1 MASQQMQAFLDAKR
15 DAPPKKQV
23 VPTEETRREL
33 DDYMSDQPAA
43 DGFNFE
49 NVIIGDCPARRFSPE
64 TGTADSAIL
73 YLHGGGYYTGSSK
86 SHHALMSHLCVASGA
101 PVIGLDYRLAPEHP
115 YPAALNDAVAAYWAL
130 TEDISAS
137 RIMIAGDS
145 AGGGLTMA
153 CLHHLRD
160 TSKSLPGCAALLSAN
175 VDLSATGAFGGWNLE
190 SQNYYAGSYPRDHP
204 GISPVFGN
212 MQGLPPVLVQFASD
226 EAFVD
231 EVERLIEKLKAANV
245 DVTVQSFQDAFH
257 AFQMFTMIPESMDA
271 IQQIADFFQS
281 RVRETS

>member
-1 MASQQMQAFLDAKR
+1 
-15 DAPPKKQV
+15 
-23 VPTEETRREL
+23 
-33 DDYMSDQPAA
+33 
-43 DGFNFE
+43 
-49 NVIIGDCPARRFSPE
+49 
-64 TGTADSAIL
+64 
-73 YLHGGGYYTGSSK
+73 
-86 SHHALMSHLCVASGA
+86 MSHLCVASGA

-231 EVERLIEKLKAANV
+231 EVERLVEKLKAANV

-257 AFQMFTMIPESMDA
+257 AFQMFTMIPESRDA

>member
-15 DAPPKKQV
+15 DTPPKKQV

-160 TSKSLPGCAALLSAN
+160 TSKSLP
-175 VDLSATGAFGGWNLE
+175 
-190 SQNYYAGSYPRDHP
+190 
-204 GISPVFGN
+204 
-212 MQGLPPVLVQFASD
+212 
-226 EAFVD
+226 
-231 EVERLIEKLKAANV
+231 
-245 DVTVQSFQDAFH
+245 
-257 AFQMFTMIPESMDA
+257 
-271 IQQIADFFQS
+271 
-281 RVRETS
+281 

>member
-1 MASQQMQAFLDAKR
+1 
-15 DAPPKKQV
+15 
-23 VPTEETRREL
+23 
-33 DDYMSDQPAA
+33 
-43 DGFNFE
+43 
-49 NVIIGDCPARRFSPE
+49 
-64 TGTADSAIL
+64 
-73 YLHGGGYYTGSSK
+73 
-86 SHHALMSHLCVASGA
+86 MSHLCVASGV

-160 TSKSLPGCAALLSAN
+160 TSEVTAGMRSTAVGKCGSFSDRRLW
-175 VDLSATGAFGGWNLE
+175 GWNLE

-231 EVERLIEKLKAANV
+231 EVERLVEKLKAADV
-245 DVTVQSFQDAFH
+245 DVTVQSFEDAFH

-281 RVRETS
+281 RVREAS